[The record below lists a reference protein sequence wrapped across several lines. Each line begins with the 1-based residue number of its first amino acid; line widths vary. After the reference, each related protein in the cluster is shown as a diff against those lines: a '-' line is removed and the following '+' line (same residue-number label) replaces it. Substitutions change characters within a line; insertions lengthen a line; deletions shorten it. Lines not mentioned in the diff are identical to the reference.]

1 MKKSTTP
8 IGMLLQVVVNIVVL
22 LFTLSALFP
31 IVWMVYT
38 SVKSNPDFSLNTI
51 SLPTSPTLENYAN
64 AFEIGNIGSAIFS
77 SLLNTVIPVP
87 IIILFSFIIGYF
99 FSRIEFRGK
108 KLLMV
113 LFLAGMMIPIHAL
126 LVPLFVQF
134 KWFGMLDNRFTLI
147 LPYIAFHLPVAIFL
161 FDSFIKGI
169 SREIEE
175 AAYIDGSSFD
185 NTMFRVIFPIC
196 LPIMST
202 VAILSILGT
211 WNEFSFALVLN
222 KSSDLFTLPIW
233 LTFFSGQHTTDYTGK
248 IAGLVITSLP
258 IIVMYLFFSNKIMSG
273 MTAGAVKG

>member
-8 IGMLLQVVVNIVVL
+8 LGRLVQLVVNIVVL

-38 SVKSNPDFSLNTI
+38 SVKSNQDFSLNTI

-64 AFEIGNIGSAIFS
+64 AFEVGNIGSAIFS
-77 SLLNTVIPVP
+77 SLLNTLIPVP
-87 IIILFSFIIGYF
+87 IIIVFSFIIGYF

-108 KLLMV
+108 RVLML

-175 AAYIDGSSFD
+175 AAYMDGSSFD
-185 NTMFRVIFPIC
+185 NTMFRVIMPIC
-196 LPIMST
+196 MPIMST
-202 VAILSILGT
+202 VAILSVLGT